1 MRNVKKTGF
10 IFLLFLYIGIWNA
23 SSQTNTYSIKTV
35 VIDAGHGGKDPGAVG
50 KNSYEKNITLAIA
63 LKTGAYIQKNIPGV
77 KVVYTRSTDVFVEL
91 YRRAE
96 IANEINADLF
106 ISIHVNSSTN
116 VDASGTDTWIM
127 GLHKSKANLEVA
139 KRENKVIMVEDNYST
154 KYQGMSADSTEAII
168 IHTMMQSA
176 NLEHSALLGALVE
189 SQFKNN
195 LGRKDRGVHSAPF
208 MVLWRTSMPSILIET
223 GFLSNLEEEKF
234 LSSEQGQDLM
244 ASAIYRAFK
253 EYKTNIE
260 TKSNVG
266 ITNTATQKTV
276 NEEKIT
282 PKVEQPKIENTP
294 KPIVENKPI
303 PIKDTIKPEIIP
315 ITKPIVENKPTITND
330 TITKNIATPAKI
342 ETAQPTK
349 QTNINQPAENKT
361 NTTTVKQSISP
372 SIIYSIQL
380 ASSKNKIEP
389 TPSNFKGIQDVHTIS
404 EDGWNKYYVGN
415 ASTFKEISVY
425 FQQIKK
431 TFPEAFIVA
440 RKDGKKIPI
449 QEAKSITQ

>member
-10 IFLLFLYIGIWNA
+10 IFLLFLYIGIWNV
-23 SSQTNTYSIKTV
+23 SSQTNAYSIKTV

-266 ITNTATQKTV
+266 ITN
-276 NEEKIT
+276 NT
-282 PKVEQPKIENTP
+282 PKVEQPKIDNTP

-303 PIKDTIKPEIIP
+303 SIKDTIKTEIIP
-315 ITKPIVENKPTITND
+315 TTKPIVENKPTITND
-330 TITKNIATPAKI
+330 TVIKNIPAPVKI
-342 ETAQPTK
+342 ETTLPTK
-349 QTNINQPAENKT
+349 QVEISQPTENKT
-361 NTTTVKQSISP
+361 NTNTVKQTISP